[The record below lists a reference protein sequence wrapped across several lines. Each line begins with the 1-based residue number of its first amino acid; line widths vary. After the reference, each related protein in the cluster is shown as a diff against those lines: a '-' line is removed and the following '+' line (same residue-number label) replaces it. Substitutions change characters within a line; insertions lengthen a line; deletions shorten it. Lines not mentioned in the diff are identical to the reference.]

1 MIKRRPAK
9 GPRLASLLIVMLVG
23 VVLACKYSVRDVGFV
38 DLSEDQYGLYL
49 FLSDEASEGMPRDA
63 RTIATATFL
72 ESNLSLQVAHLGLEP
87 EHASLWMA
95 KAIGI
100 DTFPAALL
108 RSPDGQSLR
117 IPLPSGSSTAVTDD
131 DLWTLM
137 EETVTSPKRE
147 WLLGQLLDAFSVIV
161 LLESTD
167 VEQNDAAHEAIEG
180 AIDSIKELMP
190 RMPKPVDT
198 PPAVLT
204 IPSAERSQEA
214 IMLWSLGFDL
224 DLTDEPQAAILI
236 GRGRRLGPPLQGGL
250 ITRTKLKQMMALIG
264 QDCECDLDRS
274 WMQGPMV
281 PLRWD
286 SDQQQQAYKKLAFDP
301 ESPLVK
307 AEISRI
313 LARGPNAR
321 GEASGQSSVSM
332 DALFLGYSE
341 ELVDAVTGGSES
353 KPEPTISPEE
363 TKTDVALDA
372 TEEAPSEPPAQDSK
386 PELVESNESP
396 KATPTEESGIPLTW
410 ITLLGLGVVA
420 LIGGAVVIVRGAGV

>member
-9 GPRLASLLIVMLVG
+9 GPRVASLLMVMLVG

-49 FLSDEASEGMPRDA
+49 FLSDQASEGMPRDA

-72 ESNLSLQVAHLGLEP
+72 ESNLSLQVAHLGKEP

-95 KAIGI
+95 TAIGI
-100 DTFPAALL
+100 DAFPAALL
-108 RSPDGQSLR
+108 RSPDGRSLR

-161 LLESTD
+161 LLESND
-167 VEQNDAAHEAIEG
+167 AEQNDAAHQAIEG

-190 RMPKPVDT
+190 RMPKPVET

-204 IPSAERSQEA
+204 IPSGERSQES

-250 ITRTKLKQMMALIG
+250 ITRTKLQQMMALIG

-286 SDQQQQAYKKLAFDP
+286 SDQQQQAYNKLAFDP

-321 GEASGQSSVSM
+321 GEASGQSAVSM

-341 ELVDAVTGGSES
+341 ELVDAVTEGSEV
-353 KPEPTISPEE
+353 KVEQPIIPPKE
-363 TKTDVALDA
+363 TTTDVALEA
-372 TEEAPSEPPAQDSK
+372 TEVAQSEPSSQDSK
-386 PELVESNESP
+386 SELVESPESTP
-396 KATPTEESGIPLTW
+396 SPTETSDIPLTW
-410 ITLLGLGVVA
+410 ITLFGLGVVA
-420 LIGGAVVIVRGAGV
+420 LIGGAIVIVRGAGV